1 MLDEKDPIETTEE
14 FEHVVDGIDEDLDDD
29 DSLDDDE
36 TEEIVSDITSDKK
49 AFPICAIALAFYV
62 LALLTIV
69 PPIYTLVKYFGESGT
84 SGQPIVWFEMFS
96 FVIQSLFS
104 VAALIGIG
112 YIINLLKNKNK

>member
-14 FEHVVDGIDEDLDDD
+14 FEHIVDGIDEDLDDD

-49 AFPICAIALAFYV
+49 SFPLCAVTIVFYV
-62 LALLTIV
+62 FALLTIV
-69 PPIYTLVKYFGESGT
+69 PPIYTIVKYFAEASK
-84 SGQPIVWFEMFS
+84 SQQPIVWFEMFS
-96 FVIQSLFS
+96 FIIQSLFS
-104 VAALIGIG
+104 VVALVGIG